1 MTTICSIHPGLAGRA
16 SAVASVLSFIA
27 AAPKVIA
34 RWNARRQ
41 ALRQLYM
48 IDGRTLND
56 IGISRSEINSVIFGG
71 SDGRRRCHE
80 QD

>member
-1 MTTICSIHPGLAGRA
+1 MTTICTFHPGHAGRT
-16 SAVASVLSFIA
+16 SAVASVLTFFA
-27 AAPKVIA
+27 AAPKAIA

-48 IDGRTLND
+48 IDGRTLKD
-56 IGISRSEINSVIFGG
+56 IGMSRTEINSVIFGG
-71 SDGRRRCHE
+71 SDGRRRCYE